1 MSKDKVALLMEETG
15 CDRSEAEL
23 ALQLCAYD
31 VESSVQAV
39 PRLFQHVVIF
49 KARVREPAQSLY
61 GLWLAILNLK
71 ERRLLRARA
80 VVSYN
85 PAVFASELDIHWFD
99 FEARLY
105 ACRLWAGTAQDLS
118 QDLEAALAAFFDS
131 AEARPFYEEGR
142 RFGSEAFAPVR
153 AAMGRVLGA
162 GVELE
167 ARQDVLD
174 LGEFREVRPT
184 EPYGE
189 EVPPPRPWKR
199 PRRAAR
205 GGLLVLHIA
214 IEPDPA
220 GVAAEELKAGDL
232 VYASINDQRDIA
244 QYLAKLFG
252 GGGEKGAGPVVA
264 PIEAVERTE
273 GRVALRV
280 RFSAGVCGDVDLPGA
295 LRVRTA
301 RRPAR
306 SPWWKRFIG

>member
-31 VESSVQAV
+31 VENAVQAV
-39 PRLFQHVVIF
+39 PRLFQHVVIL
-49 KARVREPAQSLY
+49 KARVREPSQSFY

-85 PAVFASELDIHWFD
+85 PAVFASKLDIHWFD

-118 QDLEAALAAFFDS
+118 QDLEAALAAFYDS

-153 AAMGRVLGA
+153 AAMARVLGS

-174 LGEFREVRPT
+174 LGEFREVRPQA
-184 EPYGE
+184 EAPA
-189 EVPPPRPWKR
+189 RPR
-199 PRRAAR
+199 PRRGAR

-214 IEPDPA
+214 IEPDPE

-252 GGGEKGAGPVVA
+252 GGGEKGAAPVVA
-264 PIEAVERTE
+264 PIEAVERTQ
-273 GRVALRV
+273 GKVALRV
-280 RFSAGVCGDVDLPGA
+280 RFSAGVCGDVELPGA
-295 LRVRTA
+295 LRVRIA

-306 SPWWKRFIG
+306 APWWKRFIG